1 MISRAF
7 VEAVVDET
15 HVKVRIPRINK
26 VEGAVGATPVNE
38 LGIGVVCSPP
48 GYSPRL
54 RRGDTVLVAYEDDDN
69 GSPVVLGLLFNPNS
83 QTVGDAKL
91 DSVEINVSTKLP
103 KNTTIGD
110 VKEENIEYLIG
121 LKDNA
126 QKQFDELS
134 VTVKNNVSS
143 ITETNETIEK
153 INDTIDDIIKK
164 VNTNTTNISSLN
176 STVSKIN
183 KTNELGALVLHSD
196 AYGTSKPTG
205 DGKEGQLYLYIE

>member
-26 VEGAVGATPVNE
+26 VEGAVGATPVSE

-48 GYSPRL
+48 GYCPRL

-69 GSPVVLGLLFNPNS
+69 GSPVVLGLLFNPNN

-91 DSVEINVSTKLP
+91 NSVEINVSTKLP

-134 VTVKNNVSS
+134 VTVKDNVSS

-164 VNTNTTNISSLN
+164 VNTNTTNINSLN
-176 STVSKIN
+176 STVSNIN
-183 KTNELGALVLHSD
+183 KTNELGALVLHTD

-205 DGKEGQLYLYIE
+205 IGKEGQLYLYIE

>member
-26 VEGAVGATPVNE
+26 VSGAVGATPTNE
-38 LGIGVVCSPP
+38 LGIGVVCAPP

-91 DSVEINVSTKLP
+91 DSLEINVSTKLP
-103 KNTTIGD
+103 KNTTIGE

-126 QKQFDELS
+126 QKQFDAL
-134 VTVKNNVSS
+134 NNDVNNTISS

-153 INDTIDDIIKK
+153 INDTIDDIINK
-164 VNTNTTNISSLN
+164 VNTNRTDITDLT
-176 STVSKIN
+176 STVNNIN
-183 KTNELGALVLHSD
+183 KTNELGALVLHTD
-196 AYGTSKPTG
+196 AYGTTIPTSS
-205 DGKEGQLYLYIE
+205 GKEGQLYLYIE